1 MSLLLDG
8 TFEGYSIS
16 VAKWIVDFISPCFP
30 PRGPPFLETDL
41 SFSSFSFLLFD
52 FGWLRK
58 KWRHFTDFL
67 ALQDDLVSSL
77 QEMLPYMYGVAVIM
91 VSLELV
97 KLKKVD

>member
-1 MSLLLDG
+1 MEHLQD
-8 TFEGYSIS
+8 IS
-16 VAKWIVDFISPCFP
+16 VAEWIVDFITLCFR
-30 PRGPPFLETDL
+30 PRGPPFLFWHGL
-41 SFSSFSFLLFD
+41 VFFFFFFSSVRL
-52 FGWLRK
+52 FGWLLCK

-91 VSLELV
+91 ASLELV